1 MTQSFLPL
9 EDIGFDLYKELE
21 FIKVLIYSRFDSS
34 SYDFISDTTFA
45 QIGVLKNPI
54 AAGAGS
60 TAVLNTSEYSST
72 KSIKF
77 TGNTTQSLAIGAEI
91 KQNITG
97 IGTAKGYVASYDIST
112 GDSNTSRQKSL
123 FEPRLLRCDR

>member
-1 MTQSFLPL
+1 M
-9 EDIGFDLYKELE
+9 
-21 FIKVLIYSRFDSS
+21 IYSRFDSS

-91 KQNITG
+91 KQDITG

-112 GDSNTSRQKSL
+112 RVIKYFQDRNLYLNPVFYDATDSL
-123 FEPRLLRCDR
+123 GVGGRCQSA